1 MEIKM
6 ETQMLTFKELKAIE
20 AALFVALETDPLIDV
35 EPIKEALHKIDYVV
49 DKYCRSQQHNV
60 FAFLPLLAE
69 SDEE

>member
-6 ETQMLTFKELKAIE
+6 ETQMLTFKELEAIE
-20 AALFVALETDPLIDV
+20 AALFVALETDPLIDI

-49 DKYCRSQQHNV
+49 DKYCRTRQYDA

-69 SDEE
+69 NDEE